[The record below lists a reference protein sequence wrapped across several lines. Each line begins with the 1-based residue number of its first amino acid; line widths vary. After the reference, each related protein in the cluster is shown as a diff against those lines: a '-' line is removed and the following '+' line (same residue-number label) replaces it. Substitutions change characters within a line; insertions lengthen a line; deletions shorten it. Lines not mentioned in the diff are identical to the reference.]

1 MFTLTATWRDAYYSI
16 GFNVLGGR
24 YCDVLIDDTV
34 NMVVYPDHDPEI
46 LVDEKKFSGWSVAE
60 GSYLPGDEGDEG
72 DEDDE
77 GIVIDAIV
85 ADVDEQSFKV
95 VF

>member
-16 GFNVLGGR
+16 GFSVLGGR

-34 NMVVYPDHDPEI
+34 NKVVYPDHDPEI
-46 LVDEKKFSGWSVAE
+46 LVDKKKFSGWFVAE
-60 GSYLPGDEGDEG
+60 GSHLPGDEGDE
-72 DEDDE
+72 EDE

-85 ADVDEQSFKV
+85 ADVDEQSFNI